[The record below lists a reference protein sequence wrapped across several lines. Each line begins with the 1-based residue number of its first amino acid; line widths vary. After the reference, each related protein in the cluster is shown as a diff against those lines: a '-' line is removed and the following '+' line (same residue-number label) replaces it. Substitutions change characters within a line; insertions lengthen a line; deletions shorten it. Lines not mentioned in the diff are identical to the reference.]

1 MNLVKQVCRW
11 FEQNS
16 EPFAGE
22 SAIAWVQEHWPE
34 LAQISTRHLS
44 NADLILISQRIKQIP
59 TGKQRLYR
67 KGLNDLLYY
76 LSSVCHWSLPVSQQ
90 QYFLDRELIWFS
102 ALTEKAADAFQLQQ
116 HYETD
121 RQNFINNRHPP
132 SAPFV
137 ALTLALRVAPLPV
150 AFLAQILNN
159 PDAIIRDKMQTDLVV
174 YHQHNGD
181 LEDDEYFTRYHLDL
195 FSYTLLAEYLSH
207 TKHAAPM
214 TAAHLLKKM
223 NQYCGQQPYYLAP
236 FTAVDFH
243 QTLQAFWHYHYH
255 LGPTLLKDFSHPTR
269 HVATDSPSSSQ
280 PDLIAQQ
287 NIYLQDRDQ
296 RWFEKL
302 TPASQ
307 TQKIWPHKNLL
318 RALKN
323 GERPTFEITSANIEW
338 DPDDLLP
345 QMLYLYTAE
354 LIQFGGVKKAKLA
367 VGTID
372 TYASIHRWFEH
383 TPLTYANAVDPQE
396 LQNWVTNVFNAQTSE
411 SNKQILFYFLR
422 FMQTQDITDHLSL
435 SAFTLPLSSPHV
447 DPLRLSLSQ
456 LHQILEMLLT
466 KPGADVLQ
474 RLNCYVAIVLAY
486 HGMLRRGEIL
496 RLRSRDIMPLE
507 EKGPKEQLFKLEI
520 TKTAEG
526 FTKSRRSR
534 TVYLVLPQEQA
545 KLVRI
550 LILLKKELPSETPL
564 IGYQHESIASRNLN
578 YLLPITRAMK
588 SICGQQARFHHLRHS
603 GVHLFFLQLMHL
615 FYDKPPTAAQYDAW
629 GVRMLAHPVTEK
641 RLRYWLEGR
650 VLFQLNTSL
659 VYDEFIRQIGHENY
673 STTRWS
679 YLHGLEWLTPIIQ
692 PVQNEISH
700 SEVRYLVGRQ
710 INTALPERIKT
721 YLTET
726 KAPRLKKDPLSITEH
741 TLREMIFVDK
751 AQEDHKR
758 ENAPILRL
766 PTEDITLFE
775 EQIKCSKTTLSSF
788 FLNSFFSQR
797 TKLGLR
803 FTELNTL
810 WHRWGKHQ
818 TSSLTRSEHAALT
831 QLWQHQIPP
840 VNQTDNE
847 PTELRFAISCNKKW
861 GAIYRLLFTQTEL
874 RLFDRRFTLELN
886 RKTAPARQREILQ
899 TDFVIHQEAVVI
911 HKHDPGNTQLI
922 LHLSLPAELTEPWLQ
937 LINRS
942 ILSYLQK

>member
-1 MNLVKQVCRW
+1 MSLAKQVASW

-16 EPFAGE
+16 QPFAGE
-22 SAIAWVQEHWPE
+22 NTIAWVQTHWPE
-34 LAQISTRHLS
+34 LAQISTRQLS
-44 NADLILISQRIKQIP
+44 GTDLILIRQRIKQIP

-67 KGLNDLLYY
+67 QGLNDLLYY
-76 LSSVCHWSLPVSQQ
+76 LSCVCHWSLPVSQQ
-90 QYFLDRELIWFS
+90 QHFIDREQIWFG
-102 ALTEKAADAFQLQQ
+102 ALTEKAADAFQLQS

-121 RQNFINNRHPP
+121 RLNFIKNRHPP
-132 SAPFV
+132 SDAFV
-137 ALTLALRVAPLPV
+137 ALTLALRVAPLPL

-159 PDAIIRDKMQTDLVV
+159 PRAIKREKAQTYLDV
-174 YHQHNGD
+174 YHQNKTD
-181 LEDDEYFTRYHLDL
+181 PADDEYFTRYDLDL
-195 FSYTLLAEYLSH
+195 FSYTLLADYF
-207 TKHAAPM
+207 THAKNTNPM
-214 TAAHLLKKM
+214 TAGHLLK
-223 NQYCGQQPYYLAP
+223 NINRYCSQQPYYLTP
-236 FTAVDFH
+236 FTATDLH
-243 QTLQAFWHYHYH
+243 LTLQAFWHYHYH
-255 LGPTLLKDFSHPTR
+255 LGPTLLKDFSQPER
-269 HVATDSPSSSQ
+269 HVATSLRSSAQS
-280 PDLIAQQ
+280 DLMAQE
-287 NIYLQDRDQ
+287 NIYLRDWDP
-296 RWFEKL
+296 RWFDKL
-302 TPASQ
+302 TPSSP

-323 GERPTFEITSANIEW
+323 GERPQLDSLSTLIQW
-338 DPDDLLP
+338 HPDDLLP

-354 LIQFGGVKKAKLA
+354 LIHFGGVKKAKLA
-367 VGTID
+367 AGTIE
-372 TYASIHRWFEH
+372 TYTTIHRWFEH
-383 TPLTYANAVDPQE
+383 TPLTYANAVDPLE

-411 SNKQILFYFLR
+411 ANKQVLFYFLR
-422 FMQTQDITDHLSL
+422 FMQTQAITDHLSL
-435 SAFTLPLSSPHV
+435 SALTLPLSPPGV
-447 DPLRLSLSQ
+447 DPLRVSLRQ
-456 LHQILEMLLT
+456 LHQILQILLT
-466 KPGADVLQ
+466 MPGADVLQ
-474 RLNCYVAIVLAY
+474 RLNCYVAVVLAY

-496 RLRSRDIMPLE
+496 RLRWRDLTPLE
-507 EKGPKEQLFKLEI
+507 EKGPKEQLFKVEI

-534 TVYLVLPQEQA
+534 IVHLVLPEEQA
-545 KLVRI
+545 KLVRL
-550 LILLKKELPSETPL
+550 LIALKKELPSETPL
-564 IGYQHESIASRNLN
+564 IGYQHESISSRNLN

-588 SICGQQARFHHLRHS
+588 SICGQQVRFHHLRHS
-603 GVHLFFLQLMHL
+603 GVHQFYLQLMHL
-615 FYDKPPTAAQYDAW
+615 FYDKPPTPAHYDEW
-629 GVRMLAHPVTEK
+629 DVRMLAHPVTEK

-650 VLFQLNTSL
+650 LLFQINTSL
-659 VYDEFIRQIGHENY
+659 VFDEFIRQIGHENY
-673 STTRWS
+673 TTTRWS
-679 YLHGLEWLTPIIQ
+679 YLHGLEWLTPIIR
-692 PVQNEISH
+692 PVQNDISYP
-700 SEVRYLVGRQ
+700 ELRYLLGLQ
-710 INTALPERIKT
+710 PHTALP
-721 YLTET
+721 
-726 KAPRLKKDPLSITEH
+726 ARLKKYMPETKDPGLRKNTIAIPEHDIREVLFGDKTENVNGSRTATLS
-741 TLREMIFVDK
+741 
-751 AQEDHKR
+751 
-758 ENAPILRL
+758 PW
-766 PTEDITLFE
+766 TEDISLFE
-775 EQIKCSKTTLSSF
+775 EQIKRSKTTIASF
-788 FLNSFFSQR
+788 ILNAFFSQR

>member
-1 MNLVKQVCRW
+1 MSLAKQVASW

-16 EPFAGE
+16 QPFAGE
-22 SAIAWVQEHWPE
+22 SAIAWVQAHWPE
-34 LAQISTRHLS
+34 LAQISTRQLS
-44 NADLILISQRIKQIP
+44 GADLILIRQRIKQIP

-67 KGLNDLLYY
+67 QGLNDLLYY

-90 QYFLDRELIWFS
+90 QYFIDREQIWFG
-102 ALTEKAADAFQLQQ
+102 ALTEKAADAFQLQY

-121 RQNFINNRHPP
+121 RLNFIKNRHPP
-132 SAPFV
+132 SDAFV
-137 ALTLALRVAPLPV
+137 ALTLALRVAPLPL

-159 PDAIIRDKMQTDLVV
+159 PGAIKREKAQTYLDV
-174 YHQHNGD
+174 YHQNKTD
-181 LEDDEYFTRYHLDL
+181 PADDEYFTRYDLDL
-195 FSYTLLAEYLSH
+195 FSYTLLADYFTH
-207 TKHAAPM
+207 TQNADPM
-214 TAAHLLKKM
+214 TAGHLLK
-223 NQYCGQQPYYLAP
+223 NINRYCSQQPYYLTP
-236 FTAVDFH
+236 FTATDLH
-243 QTLQAFWHYHYH
+243 LTLQAFWHYHYH
-255 LGPTLLKDFSHPTR
+255 LGPTLLKDFSQPVR
-269 HVATDSPSSSQ
+269 HVATSQRSSAQ
-280 PDLIAQQ
+280 PDLMAQK
-287 NIYLQDRDQ
+287 NIYLRDWDP
-296 RWFEKL
+296 RWFDKL
-302 TPASQ
+302 TPSSQ

-323 GERPTFEITSANIEW
+323 GERPKLDSLSTLIQW
-338 DPDDLLP
+338 HPDDLLP

-367 VGTID
+367 AGTIE
-372 TYASIHRWFEH
+372 TYTTIHRWFEH
-383 TPLTYANAVDPQE
+383 TPLTYANAVDPLE
-396 LQNWVTNVFNAQTSE
+396 LQNWVTNVFNTQTSE
-411 SNKQILFYFLR
+411 ANKQVLFYFLR
-422 FMQTQDITDHLSL
+422 FMQTQAITDHLSL
-435 SAFTLPLSSPHV
+435 SALTLPLSPPGV
-447 DPLRLSLSQ
+447 DPLRVSLSQ

-550 LILLKKELPSETPL
+550 LITLKKELPSETPL
-564 IGYQHESIASRNLN
+564 IGYQHESISSRNLN

-588 SICGQQARFHHLRHS
+588 SICGPQARFHHLRHS
-603 GVHLFFLQLMHL
+603 GVHQFYLQLMHL

-629 GVRMLAHPVTEK
+629 DMRMLAHSVTEK

-650 VLFQLNTSL
+650 TLFQINTSL
-659 VYDEFIRQIGHENY
+659 VFDEFIRQIGHENY
-673 STTRWS
+673 TTTRWS
-679 YLHGLEWLTPIIQ
+679 YLHGLEWLTPIIR
-692 PVQNEISH
+692 PVQNDISYP
-700 SEVRYLVGRQ
+700 ELRYLLGLKTQ
-710 INTALPERIKT
+710 TALPERLKK
-721 YLTET
+721 YMPET
-726 KAPRLKKDPLSITEH
+726 KDPGLRKNTLAIPEHDIREVLFGDKTENVNGSR
-741 TLREMIFVDK
+741 T
-751 AQEDHKR
+751 A
-758 ENAPILRL
+758 ILRL
-766 PTEDITLFE
+766 PIEDITLFE
-775 EQIKCSKTTLSSF
+775 EQIKCSKTTISSF
-788 FLNSFFSQR
+788 ILNAFFTQR

-803 FTELNTL
+803 FNELSTL

-818 TSSLTRSEHAALT
+818 TTGLTRSEHTALA

-840 VNQTDNE
+840 VNNTQDE
-847 PTELRFAISCNKKW
+847 QTELRFAISCNKQW
-861 GAIYRLLFTQTEL
+861 GAIYRMLFTQTEL

-886 RKTAPARQREILQ
+886 RKTDPSRQREILQ

-922 LHLSLPAELTEPWLQ
+922 LHLSLPAELTDPWLP